1 MAVASDV
8 PVPPQMPVPATYD
21 FRNAMTAPK
30 GHKDRRKRKLDDY
43 AELVGLPQPACTT
56 SRPQVRTEAA
66 IIAVVLQASSDRMG
80 VPLSVQA
87 ATLDRAG
94 GKGRGRSC
102 NAGRRGAASCTQP
115 GSQARQAGQQGE
127 HS

>member
-43 AELVGLPQPACTT
+43 AELVGLAQPACPM
-56 SRPQVRTEAA
+56 SSAGIKTEP
-66 IIAVVLQASSDRMG
+66 
-80 VPLSVQA
+80 PL
-87 ATLDRAG
+87 L
-94 GKGRGRSC
+94 
-102 NAGRRGAASCTQP
+102 
-115 GSQARQAGQQGE
+115 
-127 HS
+127 

>member
-43 AELVGLPQPACTT
+43 AELVGLAQPACLAPESGR
-56 SRPQVRTEAA
+56 SRRHCGGASGIHRHHRRTFER
-66 IIAVVLQASSDRMG
+66 QAG
-80 VPLSVQA
+80 
-87 ATLDRAG
+87 TGHCAG
-94 GKGRGRSC
+94 GTGRGRSC
-102 NAGRRGAASCTQP
+102 DAG
-115 GSQARQAGQQGE
+115 
-127 HS
+127 